1 MDLDNLDLLF
11 LPINISMLCKNDG
24 KLGIIS
30 GNKRNEN
37 VTRAILFDKQ
47 VELASNLIDPSPKWR
62 LKIQISQDN

>member
-1 MDLDNLDLLF
+1 
-11 LPINISMLCKNDG
+11 MLCKNDG